1 MSKVLI
7 WFLVIS
13 AVAVTYSLMKTKA
26 KSDKLYEELLEKYF
40 FSHSDDIPTSDAEEH
55 LKEYG

>member
-7 WFLVIS
+7 WFLIIF

-26 KSDKLYEELLEKYF
+26 KSDKLYEITGKIFL
-40 FSHSDDIPTSDAEEH
+40 
-55 LKEYG
+55 

>member
-7 WFLVIS
+7 WFLVIF

-55 LKEYG
+55 LK

>member
-7 WFLVIS
+7 WFLVIF
-13 AVAVTYSLMKTKA
+13 AVAVA
-26 KSDKLYEELLEKYF
+26 
-40 FSHSDDIPTSDAEEH
+40 TSDAEEH

>member
-7 WFLVIS
+7 WFLVIF
-13 AVAVTYSLMKTKA
+13 AVAVSK
-26 KSDKLYEELLEKYF
+26 
-40 FSHSDDIPTSDAEEH
+40 SDAEEH